1 MRKFFIIL
9 LFFFVRIS
17 FAQSDYVNEIGYNL
31 SAVGFS
37 VASVNYMSDNP
48 GLTKVEFFIQVP
60 YSAVQF
66 LKKGFRF
73 NSKYTLTLKIENA
86 VDESPVDQD
95 IWTEKLTVR
104 DFDKTQSESSF
115 NLSRKSYNLKPGDY
129 KVTCILEDENSQVKE
144 KRNAKITVRKINS
157 KLDISDIMLI
167 SKIVRGKHGDQVIPN
182 VDSRVTSKSNELP
195 FFFELYSDKERDLDL
210 EFVLRDKMRNQSF
223 KYPATKKVSEG
234 KNLIY
239 HKIDNVAFT
248 LGEYTIQVNLHSDT
262 GSVAL
267 GTIKKFTSSYKGI
280 PSTVTN
286 LGEAIDQMIYIA
298 SSGVVD
304 SLESEPDYNVRLEKF
319 VSYWK
324 RHDPTPGTEKNE
336 VMEEYYARV
345 AYANSHFNSYYEGWK
360 SDMGWIFIT
369 LGPPDY
375 VYRQPMAM
383 DEKTYEIWTYY
394 EVNRTFK
401 FTDETGF
408 GHYRLVNPQYGDW
421 LRYRY

>member
-1 MRKFFIIL
+1 MRKFSIIIL
-9 LFFFVRIS
+9 FLFIRIS

-31 SAVGFS
+31 SAAGFS
-37 VASVNYMSDNP
+37 IASVDYIGTEP
-48 GLTKVEFFIQVP
+48 GLTNVEFFIQVP

-66 LKKGFRF
+66 VKKGFRF

-86 VDESPVDQD
+86 VDESLMDQD
-95 IWTEKLTVR
+95 VWTEELTVR
-104 DFDKTQSESSF
+104 DFDITQSETSF
-115 NLSRKSYNLKPGDY
+115 NLSRKNLNLKPGDY
-129 KVTCILEDENSQVKE
+129 KVICVLEDENSQVKE
-144 KRNAKITVRKINS
+144 KREIKITVRDINS

-167 SKIVRGKHGDQVIPN
+167 SRIVRGKHGDQIIPN
-182 VDSRVTSKSNELP
+182 IDSRVTSNNNELP
-195 FFFELYSDKERDLDL
+195 FYFELYSDKEQDLDL
-210 EFVLRDKMRNQSF
+210 EFVLTDNMRNKNF
-223 KYPATKKVSEG
+223 KYSATKKVSEG
-234 KNLIY
+234 KNVIY

-248 LGEYTIQVNLHSDT
+248 LGKYSIQVNYNVDT
-262 GSVAL
+262 GMVAL
-267 GTIKKFTSSYKGI
+267 GETKNFTSSYKGI
-280 PSTVTN
+280 PSTVTDLN
-286 LGEAIDQMIYIA
+286 KAIDQMIYIA
-298 SSGVVD
+298 SSGAVD
-304 SLESEPDYNVRLEKF
+304 SLKMEADYNKRLEKY
-319 VSYWK
+319 VTYWK
-324 RHDPTPGTEKNE
+324 RHDPTPGTEQNE
-336 VMEEYYARV
+336 VMNEYYARI

-383 DEKTYEIWTYY
+383 GEKPYEIWTYY